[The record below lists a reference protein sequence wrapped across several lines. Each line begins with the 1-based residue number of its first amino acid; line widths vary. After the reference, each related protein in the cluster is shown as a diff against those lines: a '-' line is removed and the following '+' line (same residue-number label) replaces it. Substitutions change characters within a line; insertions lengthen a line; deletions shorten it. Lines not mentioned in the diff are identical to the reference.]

1 LNISVI
7 KHRDGEPSM
16 KRLGLA
22 ALALVGLFAT
32 SNPATA
38 QTEPQTHATAGGT
51 LHLDTRLSHG
61 FVPIGKPATV
71 YATVSIKAQ
80 AAGTS
85 DRAPLNLALVVDRSS
100 SMSGDK
106 LAKAKEASH
115 MLIDMLGEQDRLAIV
130 SYGSDVTTEIKSKR
144 VTMAN
149 KELLHNAVR
158 SIRLRGSTNLS
169 GGYERGRA
177 LVMAHNRDDTINRV
191 LLLSD
196 GHANVGV
203 TQTPQLGAIARRGLD
218 RGVSLTTMGIGLDYN
233 ETLMTEMA
241 QQGAGNYYFIEKSG
255 QIATMFETECK
266 GLASTVARN
275 TVVEIEMAPGV
286 ELLEL
291 RGFKFTRKGGTAK
304 VKLAEFFGNQQK
316 DILVKLAVS
325 AQAEGSTPI
334 ITSKLRFDD
343 VLRDDRRVQSSAT
356 LVAVATND
364 EVQHAKVDHDVL
376 RRAQQ
381 IRTAVTFDEAMA
393 EYERG
398 NADKA
403 AKIVAEQRAANQ
415 KFVKTYDFED
425 DVVDGFMR
433 VDGELEEM
441 EKDVRTTR
449 ASSKKGKRMRK
460 ATKQRAYQINMMDA
474 AF

>member
-1 LNISVI
+1 
-7 KHRDGEPSM
+7 M

-22 ALALVGLFAT
+22 ALALAGLVAAA
-32 SNPATA
+32 NPAA
-38 QTEPQTHATAGGT
+38 ADTEPQTRATAGGT

-61 FVPIGKPATV
+61 WVPIGEPATV

-80 AAGTS
+80 SAAAD
-85 DRAPLNLALVVDRSS
+85 DRAPLNLSLVVDRST

-106 LAKAKEASH
+106 LKKAKEASH

-130 SYGSDVTTEIKSKR
+130 SYGSDVRTEIKSKK
-144 VTMAN
+144 VTPAN

-158 SIRLRGSTNLS
+158 GIRLHGSTNLS
-169 GGYERGRA
+169 GGYERGRE

-203 TQTPQLGAIARRGLD
+203 TQTPQLGALARGGLNK
-218 RGVSLTTMGIGLDYN
+218 GVSLTTMGIGLDYN

-241 QQGAGNYYFIEKSG
+241 QQGAGNYYFIEKG
-255 QIATMFETECK
+255 EQIAKMFQKECH

-291 RGFKFTRKGGTAK
+291 RGFKYTRKGGIAR

-325 AQAEGSTPI
+325 AQTEGSTPV

-343 VLRDDRRVQSSAT
+343 VLQDDRRVNSSAT
-356 LVAVATND
+356 LVAIATKND
-364 EVQHAKVDHDVL
+364 AKHAEADHDVL

-403 AKIVAEQRAANQ
+403 AKIVAEQRAENQ
-415 KFVKTYDFED
+415 KFVKSYDFED
-425 DVVDGFMR
+425 DVVEGFLR
-433 VDGELEEM
+433 VDGELQQM

-449 ASSKKGKRMRK
+449 SSSKKGKRLRK
-460 ATKQRAYQINMMDA
+460 AKKERAYQINMESA